1 MAGRRSDTKDT
12 PYFDAW
18 QFPDLL
24 WREAVSY
31 GKFPNENNT
40 LLTSKRQCVSR
51 ARLPSHDACSM
62 NEPMRDCLFG
72 KRLFT
77 SRQWRK
83 KFPKNIFGQGTD
95 AGSRRQ
101 RERKY
106 ASLLIALWLSTK
118 NARSPLSEKDVAMN
132 RSRQRMTCTCAPAGL
147 WRVPARRGENCVRV
161 MLLLLCIWG
170 KCNARGWNN
179 LPRSGMKPLYL
190 ELW

>member
-31 GKFPNENNT
+31 GKFPNKNNT

-51 ARLPSHDACSM
+51 ARLPSHDSCSM

-83 KFPKNIFGQGTD
+83 KFPKKYFRTRN
-95 AGSRRQ
+95 RR
-101 RERKY
+101 RKSPPKGKKICFSPHCPLAFDEERSLSAFWEGRGNESL
-106 ASLLIALWLSTK
+106 AS
-118 NARSPLSEKDVAMN
+118 EDD
-132 RSRQRMTCTCAPAGL
+132 
-147 WRVPARRGENCVRV
+147 
-161 MLLLLCIWG
+161 
-170 KCNARGWNN
+170 
-179 LPRSGMKPLYL
+179 LYL
-190 ELW
+190 RASRALASTCKAGRKLRPGDALTLMYLGEM